1 MASHHRLSSA
11 GDRGRLRLAL
21 ALIVLPFLGL
31 IGMQGYEALNR
42 LPRAALSQKLVA
54 HSFQV
59 IMTAQALRNA
69 LQDAERDQRGYLL
82 TATPAYLAPYR
93 VAMRDAPDLLADL
106 TRLAILDTD
115 QQRHIAEL
123 SDRINLQLREL
134 RGTMTAYRHA
144 GTGEALRIVRTN
156 AARHTMQSVD
166 RRIDALTATED
177 ALLSRRLALVAAQD
191 HTMQQIALASTLLA
205 AALMMSGL
213 LLVMLNYRKGRHLQW
228 ELARRAEDV
237 VLANQ
242 ELERRNVELA
252 HATEMARAA
261 QEEARQAE
269 RAKGRFLATASHDL
283 RQPLQAVSLLNGTL
297 RRTAH
302 EPDII
307 DALRQQDE
315 AIGAMSRLLNALL
328 DISKLESGAVRP
340 EPTDFSVS
348 AILEAMEREFRSVAG
363 SKGLALHVETSSACA
378 HSDPSLVEQI
388 VRNLVS
394 NAVKYTRKG
403 QVLVRAV
410 NDGPWITIEVSDT
423 GVGIPP
429 DQIQLL
435 GEEFY
440 QVGVPSNTT
449 REGYGLGLSIVRR
462 LVQLLGLEI
471 QIRSEVGRGSTFSI
485 RLPQG
490 KTPLVAVTAQ
500 QQPGR
505 EREEATPGV
514 QILLV
519 EDDPEVRNATRML
532 LKAEGYSVTV
542 AATLHEAVQKAID
555 HPQLALVVT
564 DFHLGAGETGVQVI
578 LRLGEVLQRAIKA
591 ILITGDTSSA
601 IKELAPNPNLRVL
614 SKPVQAETF
623 LRTIR
628 ELLVV

>member
-1 MASHHRLSSA
+1 
-11 GDRGRLRLAL
+11 
-21 ALIVLPFLGL
+21 
-31 IGMQGYEALNR
+31 
-42 LPRAALSQKLVA
+42 
-54 HSFQV
+54 
-59 IMTAQALRNA
+59 
-69 LQDAERDQRGYLL
+69 
-82 TATPAYLAPYR
+82 
-93 VAMRDAPDLLADL
+93 
-106 TRLAILDTD
+106 
-115 QQRHIAEL
+115 
-123 SDRINLQLREL
+123 
-134 RGTMTAYRHA
+134 
-144 GTGEALRIVRTN
+144 
-156 AARHTMQSVD
+156 
-166 RRIDALTATED
+166 
-177 ALLSRRLALVAAQD
+177 
-191 HTMQQIALASTLLA
+191 MQQIALASTVLA

-213 LLVMLNYRKGRHLQW
+213 LLVMFNYRKGTRLQW

-237 VLANQ
+237 ALANR

-252 HATEMARAA
+252 HATETARAA

-302 EPDII
+302 DSDVI

-328 DISKLESGAVRP
+328 DISKLESGAVKP
-340 EPTDFSVS
+340 EPTDFSVATIFES
-348 AILEAMEREFRSVAG
+348 MAREFRSIAA
-363 SKGLALHVETSSACA
+363 SKGLELRIEASTACA

-388 VRNLVS
+388 LRNLVS

-403 QVLVRAV
+403 QVQVRAV
-410 NDGPWITIEVSDT
+410 LAAPWVTIEVSDT
-423 GVGIPP
+423 GVGIAP

-471 QIRSEVGRGSTFSI
+471 TIRSELGRGSTFSI

-490 KTPLVAVTAQ
+490 TAANVAVK
-500 QQPGR
+500 QQPSPGST
-505 EREEATPGV
+505 REETAPGV

-532 LKAEGYSVTV
+532 LKAEGYSVTA
-542 AATLHEAVQKAID
+542 AATLREAEQKAVESP
-555 HPQLALVVT
+555 HLALVVT

-601 IKELAPNPNLRVL
+601 IKELSPSPNLQIL

-628 ELLVV
+628 ELLTV